1 MTYRNKVRPLL
12 ASVLA
17 LALAAPVQAQPRPP
31 LAASDW
37 LGSGTL
43 TPPPREASGWR
54 PGLAIPPDAQA
65 PARPRPR
72 PEGAAESGPVGVSRL
87 GGPDADAIGLAAAA
101 DIGLAEDFW
110 AGATL
115 EEAESALAGPAP
127 RLPVLDSAFRHVLTA
142 QLTPP
147 ARAEGQE
154 GALYLARIDAL
165 MRLGAVDL
173 AAALI
178 DAAAPDSAAVLARRM
193 DAALLAGDERRL
205 CAQLVRQP
213 GLAPSLAAR
222 IFCLAQGGDWPTAQL
237 ALAAG
242 RLNGAVAPDLLP
254 LLAAFLDDA
263 LADDE
268 AALTPPEPM
277 TPLAFRLLEAI
288 GQPLPT
294 TGLPLA
300 YAMADLRANTG
311 WKPRIEAAE
320 RLARAGDLDP
330 RHLRAIYSE
339 QPPAAS
345 GGVWDRVAAMQ
356 RLEAAL
362 AQDDPAAIAAQLPP
376 AAAAMRDGG
385 LSAAFAQMFGADLAT
400 AHLPGPA
407 GRLAEVLAMAAA
419 TPEAQAALASLPPS
433 EDAGQNWLRA
443 LALGQPLPL
452 AGTPLDAPGAPLA
465 EALSAPAPTTAAPY
479 GPTFLAALR
488 DVDAGREGDLARAA
502 NGIAALRSLGQDALA
517 RTAALQLILLPGAS
531 VAGE

>member
-1 MTYRNKVRPLL
+1 MLRRNDIPALL
-12 ASVLA
+12 LA
-17 LALAAPVQAQPRPP
+17 LALSSPVAAQVREP

-37 LGSGTL
+37 LGSALT

-54 PGLAIPPDAQA
+54 PGLIIPPDARH

-72 PEGAAESGPVGVSRL
+72 PEGEATSGPIGVSRL
-87 GGPDADAIGLAAAA
+87 DGPDVDAIGLAAAA
-101 DIGLAEDFW
+101 DTGLPNDFW
-110 AGATL
+110 AGTTL
-115 EEAESALAGPAP
+115 PEAVTALEGPAP
-127 RLPVLDSAFRHVLTA
+127 RLPALDSAFRHVLTA
-142 QLTPP
+142 QLPP
-147 ARAEGQE
+147 PQR
-154 GALYLARIDAL
+154 GAGEDGTLFLARIDAL

-173 AAALI
+173 VAALI
-178 DAAAPDSAAVLARRM
+178 DASDTDSAAILSRRM
-193 DAALLAGDERRL
+193 DAALLSGDERRV
-205 CAQLVRQP
+205 CARLARQP

-222 IFCLAQGGDWPTAQL
+222 IFCLAQAGDWASAQL
-237 ALAAG
+237 ALAGG
-242 RLNGAVAPDLLP
+242 RLTGTIAPDLVP
-254 LLAAFLDDA
+254 LLTAFLDDSMI
-263 LADDE
+263 DE
-268 AALTPPEPM
+268 GGNLPLPDPI
-277 TPLAFRLLEAI
+277 TPLAFRLLEAS

-294 TGLPLA
+294 TSLPLPF
-300 YAMADLRANTG
+300 AMADLRANTG

-320 RLARAGDLDP
+320 RLARAGNLDA